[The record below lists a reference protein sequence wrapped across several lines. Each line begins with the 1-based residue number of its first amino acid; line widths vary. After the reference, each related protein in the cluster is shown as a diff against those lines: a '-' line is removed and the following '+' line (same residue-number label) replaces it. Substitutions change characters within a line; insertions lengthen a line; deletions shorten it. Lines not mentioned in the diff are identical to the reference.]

1 MTVSVLLKEAKK
13 LSKKDR
19 LRLADEIWATVDD
32 EWTDST
38 MPESLKAELSRRY
51 EAFQK
56 NPNQGSPWPDAKKRI
71 LEKLKRK

>member
-19 LRLADEIWATVDD
+19 LRLADEIWATLDD
-32 EWTDST
+32 EWTGTT
-38 MPESLKAELSRRY
+38 MPESLKAELNRRY

-56 NPNQGSPWPDAKKRI
+56 NPDQGSPWPEVKKRI